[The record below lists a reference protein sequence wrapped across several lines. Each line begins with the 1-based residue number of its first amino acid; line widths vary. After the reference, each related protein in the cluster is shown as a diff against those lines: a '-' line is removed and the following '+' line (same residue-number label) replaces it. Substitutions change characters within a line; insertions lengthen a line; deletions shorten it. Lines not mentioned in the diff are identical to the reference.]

1 MNTFRADLHCHTTC
15 SDGTK
20 TPEEIVRMAKEI
32 GLAGLSITDHDS
44 IEAYSFI
51 VPLAKELGI
60 SLISGVEFST
70 VHNGVSVH
78 ILGYSF
84 PLDSPLINAFCEK
97 HRLRRLDRNQMIL
110 ERLAAHKMPITQAE
124 LEACLHQAH
133 PGMKNTIGRPHIA
146 QALIQKGYVS
156 SIQEAFNKYLGD
168 NKSCYAPGQSFSTQ
182 ETIDL
187 IHGAKGLAVIAHP
200 HLVNDIPTLRALM
213 KLNFDGIE
221 CFYAK
226 FPLIQQKPWLEIA
239 QKHNWL
245 VTGGSD
251 YHGTIKPNLN
261 LGSSFV
267 QEEAFCLLEQH
278 FIKNNP

>member
-110 ERLAAHKMPITQAE
+110 ERLAARKMPITQAE